1 MNDDL
6 IHVLYVDDEPDFLE
20 MGKRILETHENF
32 IVESSTSANEALKK
46 LKGSVYEVIV
56 SDYDMP
62 DLDGISFLKQ
72 LKEEGNKIPFILL
85 TGRGNEDIVIEALNA
100 GAAYY
105 IRKDKNVE
113 GIFFELGHWIKDI
126 INQKKILDE
135 LAYRKDQ
142 FYKIFNHINDAIHVH
157 EVRDD
162 YLPGTLIEVNDIA
175 CTMLGYTRE
184 EMLRLSPLEFST
196 EYHSIPLE
204 EIGNRLKI
212 MKSAIFETGHKK
224 KDGTIIPVEINVHI
238 YSFQEKEIALAVV
251 RDISLRKHNEEVIRQ
266 MVLDQE
272 IILDNIPAMV
282 WYKDT
287 NNNFIRVNR
296 NGAQYLG
303 KSIEEIEGKSTYEL
317 FHDLA
322 DKYYQDDL
330 EVIKSRT
337 PKTGIVEQMTLSNGE
352 IRWVQ
357 TDKIPLLNGKGEVEK
372 LIVFVIDIDENKK
385 YEIAL
390 KTVNKKLNLL
400 SSITRHD
407 ILNQIQVLFYYSDI
421 ISKQNNDNSLT
432 NYIEKIRLSTNNIY
446 RQLIFSRDY
455 QDIGVKAPTWQNIH
469 DLINKIIKS
478 FKFEKLILNN
488 EVEGILVYADPLL
501 EKVFYNLTEN
511 TIKYG
516 EKATKL
522 SYYAQQTGESLVIIV
537 EDDGVGV
544 PDNLKNA
551 IFNREYFKNTGF
563 GLNLSREILTITDIN
578 IKETGTFYSGA
589 RFEIIVPKG
598 GYRFSE
604 NKSDPT

>member
-1 MNDDL
+1 MNDFP
-6 IHVLYVDDEPDFLE
+6 IRILYVDDEPDLLEIAKRFLE
-20 MGKRILETHENF
+20 VEDNF
-32 IVESSTSANEALKK
+32 IVEILTSAVEALIK
-46 LKGSVYEVIV
+46 LKFISYDVIV

-62 DLDGISFLKQ
+62 YLNGISFLKQ
-72 LKEEGNKIPFILL
+72 LKAEGNKIPFILL
-85 TGRGNEDIVIEALNA
+85 TGRGSEDIVIEALNA
-100 GAAYY
+100 GASHY
-105 IRKDKNVE
+105 IRKNE
-113 GIFFELGHWIKDI
+113 NIEEIFFELKHWIQDI

-142 FYKIFNHINDAIHVH
+142 FYKIFNYINDAIHVH
-157 EVRDD
+157 EVRND
-162 YLPGTLIEVNDIA
+162 YLPGTSIEVNDIA

-196 EYHSIPLE
+196 DYHSIPLE
-204 EIGNRLKI
+204 EIGNRLKT
-212 MKSAIFETGHKK
+212 KNSVIFETGHKK

-238 YSFQEKEIALAVV
+238 YSFHDRKIAVGVV
-251 RDISLRKHNEEVIRQ
+251 RDISLRKRNEELIRR
-266 MVLDQE
+266 MMRDQE

-296 NGAQYLG
+296 TGAQYFG
-303 KSIEEIEGKSTYEL
+303 KTIEEVEGKSTYEL
-317 FHDLA
+317 FPDLA

-330 EVIKSRT
+330 EVIKSRL

-357 TDKIPLLNGKGEVEK
+357 TDKIPLLNEKDEVEK
-372 LIVFVIDIDENKK
+372 LLVFVIDVDENKK

-407 ILNQIQVLFYYSDI
+407 ILNQLQVLFYYGDI
-421 ISKQNNDNSLT
+421 ISKQNTDNSLT
-432 NYIEKIRLSTNNIY
+432 KDIDKIRLSTNNIN

-455 QDIGVKAPTWQNIH
+455 QDIGIQAPTWQNIH

-478 FKFEKLILNN
+478 FTSEKLKLIN

-511 TIKYG
+511 AIKYG
-516 EKATKL
+516 EKAIKL
-522 SYYAQQTGESLVIIV
+522 CYYVQQTEESLAIIV

-563 GLNLSREILTITDIN
+563 GLNLSREILAITGIN
-578 IKETGTFYSGA
+578 IKETGKFYTGA

-598 GYRFSE
+598 GYRLL
-604 NKSDPT
+604 TA